1 MVNIEH
7 LRKWIGNTQSMS
19 EEVERW
25 PVTAML
31 AALDIDPA
39 AWPEKGAPLP
49 PTGHWNYFVPR
60 VPQSKIGVDGH
71 PLRGD
76 FLPPV
81 DLPRRMWAGSR
92 ITYGPASLRL
102 GQVVTRVSTI
112 RSVELKQG
120 KSGSLVF
127 VTVGHVFRTG
137 DDIALEEEQD
147 LVYRDNPP
155 ASEGMGIKPRAVKPA
170 PDNPQWSV
178 EIDTNP
184 PLLFRYSAVTFN
196 AHRIHYDAPYAR
208 DEEGYPGLVVHG
220 QLIATFLIET
230 WRRHNPDKVLKA
242 FSFRAMSPMFCGDR
256 FGAEGR
262 VDDDGSGATLWART
276 EQGGLAMEATVVCAE

>member
-1 MVNIEH
+1 MVDIEH
-7 LRKWIGNTQSMS
+7 LRKWVGNTESMS

-31 AALDIDPA
+31 ATLDVDPSE
-39 AWPEKGAPLP
+39 WPAKGDPIP

-60 VPQSKIGVDGH
+60 VGQSRIGADGH

-92 ITYGPASLRL
+92 ISYGPSKLRL
-102 GQVVTRVSTI
+102 GDEVSRVSSI
-112 RSVELKQG
+112 RSVDLKQG
-120 KSGSLVF
+120 RSGSLVF
-127 VTVGHVFRTG
+127 VTVGHVYRTREG
-137 DDIALEEEQD
+137 IAVEEEQD

-155 ASEGMGIKPRAVKPA
+155 PTVEGTPKAPKSA
-170 PDNPQWSV
+170 PDNPQWNV
-178 EIDTNP
+178 EIATDA

-208 DEEGYPGLVVHG
+208 EQEGYPGLVVHG
-220 QLIATFLIET
+220 QLIATFLIEA
-230 WRRHNPDKVLKA
+230 WRRNNPGQELKA
-242 FSFRAMSPMFCGDR
+242 FSFRSMSPLFCGDL
-256 FGAEGR
+256 FSAEGR
-262 VDDDGSGATLWART
+262 VEESGAGARLWART
-276 EQGGLAMEATVVCAE
+276 EQGGLVMDATVECAK